1 VSFAAAATE
10 QLAGNAHAPF
20 RSIASARSAFA
31 SRGMGIARERDTE
44 TGLAVG
50 GVVRLFLAEGVGK
63 PA

>member
-1 VSFAAAATE
+1 MSFAAAATE

-44 TGLAVG
+44 PGLAVG
-50 GVVRLFLAEGVGK
+50 GGGRLFLAEGVGK